1 MAPKP
6 EPARLSKESTFCA
19 SQVYWTRWAAL
30 AAAVAALAAAIGWI
44 FTIWYPVT
52 RALSRLT
59 SIIGGVAA
67 GASAGVAT
75 LHFCEKCEVAH
86 TSPRLTPLKSG
97 TRIGTRT
104 VQEQAPG
111 GVHGTETKTSCRRDG
126 SCDGVDHPSGH
137 DVGGGS
143 PELVI
148 DLPP

>member
-59 SIIGGVAA
+59 SRIIIGGVAA

-86 TSPRLTPLKSG
+86 TSPQLTPLKSG

-104 VQEQAPG
+104 VPG
-111 GVHGTETKTSCRRDG
+111 TGARRGTWHRNQNQL
-126 SCDGVDHPSGH
+126 PSGWF
-137 DVGGGS
+137 
-143 PELVI
+143 LRRR
-148 DLPP
+148 